1 MVQPGPALEMLP
13 VVLQPCD
20 DNLVIEAGGPRGE
33 DRQLQ
38 RENELPR
45 MERDIR
51 ELFVRRK
58 IASGHPA
65 DVAVKPFGW
74 RGGKRQFLVLE
85 ADLKEVRAAVST
97 GYA

>member
-1 MVQPGPALEMLP
+1 MVQPGLALGMLP

-45 MERDIR
+45 KERDIR
-51 ELFVRRK
+51 DLFFGEILLPVTRRMSRTSRSDG
-58 IASGHPA
+58 AAANGN
-65 DVAVKPFGW
+65 F
-74 RGGKRQFLVLE
+74 QFLE
-85 ADLKEVRAAVST
+85 TDLKKLRAV

>member
-1 MVQPGPALEMLP
+1 MVQPGPALGMLP

-51 ELFVRRK
+51 ELL
-58 IASGHPA
+58 
-65 DVAVKPFGW
+65 FGERLLPVTW
-74 RGGKRQFLVLE
+74 RVLRSSRS
-85 ADLKEVRAAVST
+85 DGAAAN
-97 GYA
+97 GNF